1 MTIALFHFHVTQIK
15 RSAGQSA
22 VAAAAYRAGEKLHS
36 EYYGEDSDYT
46 RKGGVIR
53 SEILLPSHAP
63 PEYADREMLWNA
75 VEKAERGKKA
85 QLAYSFDIALQ
96 NEFSMQE
103 NIDLLSDN
111 FVSRGM
117 IVDFAVHQPD
127 KEDGGISNPHFH
139 VMCPIRPMEPDGKWG
154 NKQRRAGICAGRAW
168 GARSG

>member
-1 MTIALFHFHVTQIK
+1 MTQIK

-36 EYYGEDSDYT
+36 AYYGEDSDYT
-46 RKGGVIR
+46 RKGGVIC

-63 PEYADREMLWNA
+63 PEYADRETLWNA

-103 NIDLLSDN
+103 NRAQTFSWRLSE
-111 FVSRGM
+111 R
-117 IVDFAVHQPD
+117 I
-127 KEDGGISNPHFH
+127 II
-139 VMCPIRPMEPDGKWG
+139 CPVPRNDSARWICTPP
-154 NKQRRAGICAGRAW
+154 RR
-168 GARSG
+168 

>member
-1 MTIALFHFHVTQIK
+1 MLSIALFHFHVTQIK

-36 EYYGEDSDYT
+36 EYYGEDSDYS
-46 RKGGVIR
+46 RKGGVIC

-63 PEYADREMLWNA
+63 PEYADRETLWNA

-103 NIDLLSDN
+103 NRAQTFSWRLSE
-111 FVSRGM
+111 R
-117 IVDFAVHQPD
+117 I
-127 KEDGGISNPHFH
+127 II
-139 VMCPIRPMEPDGKWG
+139 CPVPRNDSARWICTPP
-154 NKQRRAGICAGRAW
+154 RR
-168 GARSG
+168 